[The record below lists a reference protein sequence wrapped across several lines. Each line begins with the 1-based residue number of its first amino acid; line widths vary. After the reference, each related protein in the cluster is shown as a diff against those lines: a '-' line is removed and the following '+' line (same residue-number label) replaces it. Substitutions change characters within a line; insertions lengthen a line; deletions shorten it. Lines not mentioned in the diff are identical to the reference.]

1 MKWRLGNGAARRFCM
16 LLILGTVWLWGTATA
31 QTTTGTLRGTVK
43 DETGGVLP
51 GVTVEA
57 VNDDS
62 GIHLRRSPPASDG
75 FYNLSVPPGPYT
87 VTATL
92 PSFTTGA
99 RERRACRSARRRGS
113 TSS

>member
-1 MKWRLGNGAARRFCM
+1 MKRRIGNGAARRLGW
-16 LLILGTVWLWGTATA
+16 LLFLGAVWLSGAAAA
-31 QTTTGTLRGTVK
+31 QTTTGTLRGNVK
-43 DETGGVLP
+43 DQTGGVLP

-62 GIHLRRSPPASDG
+62 GMHLQATTGADG

-92 PSFTTGA
+92 SNFST
-99 RERRACRSARRRGS
+99 ARRRRGCSSGRRRDS